1 MGVQENIATVKSAY
15 EAFGRGDIDGLI
27 ATLDANIE
35 WFTPGPSDLATAGN
49 RRGQQQVKEFFANV
63 DELFDFQRFE
73 PKTFIADGDTV
84 VVLGEDT
91 YTFKP
96 TGKSLGDSWAHVMT
110 VKNGKIVRFQEYL
123 DTAAIVAELRAA
135 QAKA

>member
-1 MGVQENIATVKSAY
+1 MGEQDNVAVVRGTY
-15 EAFGRGDIDGLI
+15 EAFGRGDIEALI
-27 ATLDANIE
+27 DALDPNIE
-35 WFTPGPSDLATAGN
+35 WITPGPSELATAGT
-49 RRGQQQVKEFFANV
+49 RRGQQQVRQFFDSV
-63 DELFDFQRFE
+63 GELFDFQRFE

-91 YTFKP
+91 VTLKP
-96 TGKSLGDSWAHVMT
+96 TGKTLEDSWAHVMT

-123 DTAAIVAELRAA
+123 DTAATVMELRAA